1 MICTVGENMTGVD
14 KEALEDGDQ
23 ESSSDDSQGDFHAKL
38 VDVKKELDQKNQLAL
53 SHQLNQNGGA
63 LINLDEDSEEEK
75 ENEQLRDLIEK
86 HLQRVKD
93 KKELRKQHKKK
104 NEAIQKGLEKEYGA
118 NIVICDSD
126 CSHCATENHQHE
138 EEKSE
143 NGSIKLIEEE
153 KEEMGQSPPNS
164 KVSSKQRKVSKADST
179 ATF

>member
-1 MICTVGENMTGVD
+1 MTGLD
-14 KEALEDGDQ
+14 KEALEDGDL

-38 VDVKKELDQKNQLAL
+38 VDIKTDLDQKNQLAL

-104 NEAIQKGLEKEYGA
+104 NEAI
-118 NIVICDSD
+118 
-126 CSHCATENHQHE
+126 
-138 EEKSE
+138 
-143 NGSIKLIEEE
+143 
-153 KEEMGQSPPNS
+153 
-164 KVSSKQRKVSKADST
+164 
-179 ATF
+179 